1 MGVDPEAVPDASEF
15 DQSQIPE
22 AIYKHAFHE
31 GSKKT
36 VYKRVKNGKVL
47 RHRFRLHHH
56 SRKQRQKS
64 NDNDDIND
72 EHIRFNSSIT
82 KEITLFTDKL
92 DEANRT
98 ADWCRHVAYTS
109 KYGSLMPLNCFKF
122 ELDQEAFQDSQ
133 IEVCSL

>member
-1 MGVDPEAVPDASEF
+1 MPDASDEF

-31 GSKKT
+31 GPKKT

-47 RHRFRLHHH
+47 RHRFRLHQH

-72 EHIRFNSSIT
+72 EQIRFNSSIT
-82 KEITLFTDKL
+82 KEITLFTDRL
-92 DEANRT
+92 DEANRS
-98 ADWCRHVAYTS
+98 ADWCRQIAYTS
-109 KYGSLMPLNCFKF
+109 KYDSLIPLNCFKF
-122 ELDQEAFQDSQ
+122 ELDQEAFQDRR
-133 IEVCSL
+133 IEVRGL